1 MRYPVLAIL
10 IVAGLA
16 LLHQPQE
23 PVAGPV
29 PCDAQSSKLAQV
41 PPERQKPVP
50 KVELEDSSA
59 KTSDRELEQRASS
72 PKKGYPL
79 YPAQRQPG
87 TTIAVVE
94 PNVVIAYVEH
104 LYRDHGFDRKW
115 VTWLANQRQG
125 PARLVAL
132 HSDAHNEVVDKSLAV
147 YGAPVLAE
155 PVKQTAPIVITVKR
169 ATAIKWVT
177 EKEARADKTKPDW
190 YFCTRKTG
198 CPACII
204 AKGNFYNPA
213 VISASQDFNCVM
225 VYGDDYGRFKV
236 WADYRGLKPLD
247 DRGQVRHLFP
257 EDFFVSADEKFGRWY
272 QGKPVTEELLH
283 RFAEI
288 RAFFRNPAA
297 NRDPATSRFMPP
309 KQLRALLP
317 TLAASSPPQTQT
329 DVEAKQ
335 QSSVTRRAMVPSGS
349 RPAGVAPGVSRSRQ
363 SHWTPSS
370 AGRIQKPGVL
380 GRATFRPSP
389 LLR

>member
-225 VYGDDYGRFKV
+225 VYGDDYGRFKR
-236 WADYRGLKPLD
+236 WANYR
-247 DRGQVRHLFP
+247 RFQVSMFP
-257 EDFFVSADEKFGRWY
+257 TDVFVPVDEQGAYFYPGR
-272 QGKPVTEELLH
+272 PVTAELLL
-283 RFAEI
+283 RFEDALT
-288 RAFFRNPAA
+288 RFKTPALRNPATP
-297 NRDPATSRFMPP
+297 RVTSPQ
-309 KQLRALLP
+309 QLRQLLP